1 MHFVVLHF
9 MTWPHVPS
17 IYSIDP
23 SICPFSV
30 AVWSSYAFS
39 SIFFFLSL
47 FFFLFHSPKTWLS
60 EYHGNFLLYWN
71 YFSFSLSLFTSV
83 NFWQWHPTN
92 SCAIVILSKLG
103 RFRFNIATYQH
114 ILFAFDR
121 TRSNS
126 IWLTMKPSK
135 FW

>member
-23 SICPFSV
+23 SICPFNV
-30 AVWSSYAFS
+30 AVWSSYAFF
-39 SIFFFLSL
+39 SIFFLSL
-47 FFFLFHSPKTWLS
+47 SLSFTQDVIIRVSRKLFIILK
-60 EYHGNFLLYWN
+60 LLLF
-71 YFSFSLSLFTSV
+71 FSFSLYLRQFLTMASNELLCNC
-83 NFWQWHPTN
+83 NFVEIRKVPIQY
-92 SCAIVILSKLG
+92 CDLS
-103 RFRFNIATYQH
+103 TYIH